1 MKLGLSATFSLGLGA
16 PPGEMGAYACRL
28 ASLCEEAGLDS
39 IWFAD
44 RTVYPADLA
53 ERYPDRW
60 GPGKMD
66 PKGQN
71 VLEPVTTLSFVAS
84 QTSRITLGFSVLIL
98 PLRHPVLNAKMVT
111 TLDVLSGGRVVFGAG
126 LAGCP
131 RSSRAWAPTTG
142 RGGG

>member
-1 MKLGLSATFSLGLGA
+1 MKLGLSATFALGLGA
-16 PPGEMGAYACRL
+16 PLEEKGAYACRL

-44 RTVYPADLA
+44 RTVYPVDLA

-66 PKGQN
+66 PQGQN

-111 TLDVLSGGRVVFGAG
+111 TLDVLSGGEWSSGPG
-126 LAGCP
+126 WGGCP
-131 RSSRAWAPTTG
+131 RSSRAWGRTTG
-142 RGGG
+142 RGVG